1 MPHRKV
7 GPHVPEVRDGFA
19 PEAVVPFPEEQCR
32 QVVRPGSSAPA
43 ERRPNAPVP
52 ENADQKVSATF
63 PDR

>member
-43 ERRPNAPVP
+43 ERRPGYKIPPNGTFNAAR
-52 ENADQKVSATF
+52 AD
-63 PDR
+63 